1 MDEGALALFLRR
13 IPTAEALAMAQRTYQ
28 MYSTQLRDAFDMRD
42 VGAVK
47 QDGPEGTSG
56 VRPYCNL
63 HYTRCGRTRLCFRV
77 QGNVGFLPR
86 V

>member
-56 VRPYCNL
+56 VRPYCNS
-63 HYTRCGRTRLCFRV
+63 HYTRCGRTRLWV
-77 QGNVGFLPR
+77 
-86 V
+86 